1 MGFRRN
7 SGMDRP
13 VGSEYGSGLYILTR
27 IYIYIIGI
35 DNSSHIYI
43 YIMYIIY

>member
-1 MGFRRN
+1 
-7 SGMDRP
+7 MDRP

-27 IYIYIIGI
+27 IYIYIYIIGI

-43 YIMYIIY
+43 MYIIY